1 MIIIFGSVILII
13 LVILV
18 ILSMNKQID
27 YKIPILFMFFI
38 LVSAPF
44 IHLDKNIIKLEKFT
58 NSSLDI
64 YYLNQAETNPSEC
77 NECAG
82 ICDEN
87 EKVINKNESYI
98 PLIEPVKLNIE
109 GKKLKKIIIKYLIV
123 KKDVFDC
130 SINEQKFN
138 NNNSLNLIQV
148 DIQGKINHQSLK
160 NRFEI
165 EKVFDSIKD
174 NTYIILTTSGKY
186 SIKKPDYKLDI
197 NSYSNDST
205 SIDVLFKTNN
215 QYTRIINK
223 KDENGLS
230 HLNGYKIFDNK
241 ELDIIEF
248 KGKIYDKPVKVENN
262 ARYVYKNSLISSYH
276 TKTKQYLVFSNE
288 NNQSF
293 VYLSSNTNEIEL
305 YDYKKTIGRE
315 IVDITLLDTNKPQQW
330 DIEFVLSNFGIN
342 NCYIKTSTYPTFYL
356 EVIDNEIKM
365 NMYKGGSDQY
375 WKIIKSNEANVFTIK
390 HSKTG
395 MFLSYQM
402 SDGYLYKNNGSV
414 YLTEKGAN
422 WYIESDNIIDKT
434 IYINNNDWIEF
445 TSPSD
450 FVNEGNPVFELKGKI
465 NGKNINISSKGRTTW
480 DPKYT
485 PIWNGNYIYYG
496 TVLKNY
502 LLEIILNKD
511 GTGIIYDKIIGN
523 INVVNIGSDMLYGQ
537 IKKGKLNGIDLSNY
551 TVILEMVPEKYE
563 YKDLKESY
571 PVKIRYLLIGKD
583 KIYSLGSKDLDN
595 LDSYATKKEGKLIVY
610 SNLLESKGIQ
620 VDEKLAKPKIN

>member
-1 MIIIFGSVILII
+1 MIIIFGSIILII
-13 LVILV
+13 LVIFV

-64 YYLNQAETNPSEC
+64 YYLNQAGTNPSEC

-87 EKVINKNESYI
+87 EKVFNKNESYI

-109 GKKLKKIIIKYLIV
+109 RKKLKEIIIKYLIV

-130 SINEQKFN
+130 SINEKKFN
-138 NNNSLNLIQV
+138 NNNSLNLIQM

-174 NTYIILTTSGKY
+174 NTYIILTTSGKF

-197 NSYSNDST
+197 NSHSNDST

-215 QYTRIINK
+215 QYTQIINK

-230 HLNGYKIFDNK
+230 YLNGYKIFDNK

-248 KGKIYDKPVKVENN
+248 KGKVYDKPVKVENN

-342 NCYIKTSTYPTFYL
+342 NYYIKTSTYPTFYL

-375 WKIIKSNEANVFTIK
+375 WKIIKSNEENVFTIN

-422 WYIESDNIIDKT
+422 WYIESDKT
-434 IYINNNDWIEF
+434 VYINNNNDWIEF
-445 TSPSD
+445 TSPTD

-480 DPKYT
+480 DSKYT

-496 TVLKNY
+496 TD
-502 LLEIILNKD
+502 LLTIKLNKD
-511 GTGIIYDKIIGN
+511 GTGIVYDKIIGN

-537 IKKGKLNGIDLSNY
+537 IKKGNLNGIDVSNY
-551 TVILEMVPEKYE
+551 TVILEMIPEKYE
-563 YKDLKESY
+563 YKGLKESY
-571 PVKIRYLLIGKD
+571 PIKIRYLLIGKD

-595 LDSYATKKEGKLIVY
+595 LDSYATKKEGELIVY
-610 SNLLESKGIQ
+610 SNLIESKGIQ